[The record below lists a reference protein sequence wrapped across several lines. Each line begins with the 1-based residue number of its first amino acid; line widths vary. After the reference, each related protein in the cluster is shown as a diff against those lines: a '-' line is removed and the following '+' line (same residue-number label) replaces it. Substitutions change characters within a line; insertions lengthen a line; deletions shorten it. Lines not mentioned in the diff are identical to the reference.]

1 MRIMSRLCVIL
12 FLFAAAPSQLW
23 GQDVLLYSNPEEGF
37 ALMRQHAQQGD
48 YTHAKKIGYSL
59 LEENSAYHDAAL
71 YLARIHGW
79 EASYDS
85 AYVLLDR
92 VITEDPELFEAYV
105 TCADLAYWQNN
116 WERLEEC
123 AEKAIALEPDSAAV
137 FDAYR
142 QAQRAGAQVAGPEAF
157 LHYSYDHF
165 SLPYVR
171 NWHMLT
177 AGGNIPVKAATLVPY
192 VNAGYHAGGNQPAT
206 DVQINL
212 DAYFKLGKKNHAMGG
227 YGFSPNGSINY
238 LPIHRAAAEIWQVLP
253 SGFGLSAGLRYF
265 YWDQNF
271 TFLTFSGEKYAG
283 NYWFSLRNYLFF
295 KDYGASTSWYASVR
309 RYFASRHDHLT
320 FTLGYGTAPDEPL
333 VVVTDLERLSAV
345 SGRVELSKQVNPR
358 IRLAGMLG
366 YAYEEYFDQEY
377 RHRFDLRMGC
387 YFRIQP

>member
-1 MRIMSRLCVIL
+1 MSKLCFIL
-12 FLFAAAPSQLW
+12 FLFAASFPPVWA
-23 GQDVLLYSNPEEGF
+23 QDSSLYSHPEEGF

-48 YTHAKKIGYSL
+48 YANAKKTGYSL
-59 LEENSAYHDAAL
+59 LKENSTYHDVAL
-71 YLARIHGW
+71 YLARVHGW
-79 EASYDS
+79 EGRYDS
-85 AYVLLDR
+85 AYVLIDR
-92 VITEDPELFEAYV
+92 VISEAPELFEAYQ

-123 AEKAIALEPDSAAV
+123 AEKAIVLEPDSAAI
-137 FDAYR
+137 FDSYR
-142 QAQRAGAQVAGPEAF
+142 QAQRAGAQESGPEVF

-192 VNAGYHAGGNQPAT
+192 VNAGYHAGGFTPAT
-206 DVQINL
+206 DIQLNL
-212 DAYFKLGKKNHAMGG
+212 DAYFKLGTKNHAMAG

-253 SGFGLSAGLRYF
+253 AGFGLSAGMRYF
-265 YWDQNF
+265 YWDQHF

-295 KDYGASTSWYASVR
+295 KDYGASASWYASVR
-309 RYFASRHDHLT
+309 RYFLTRYDHLT

-333 VVVTDLERLSAV
+333 LVVTDLERLSAV
-345 SGRVELSKQVNPR
+345 SGRVELSKQLNPR
-358 IRLAGMLG
+358 IRITGMLG
-366 YAYEEYFDQEY
+366 YAYEEFFDRDY
-377 RHRFDLRMGC
+377 RNRFDVRVGC